1 MQVSFYRSNL
11 FLKVLPKAKGKN
23 EEGNDIQLEA
33 MIDYI
38 WYLLMPCLSGK
49 QNKIMTC
56 SLCTYYCSLTSLLGV
71 SYKLATALCVHGL
84 ESA

>member
-38 WYLLMPCLSGK
+38 WYLLMSCLHYTTR
-49 QNKIMTC
+49 QTVQHHELQFLRI
-56 SLCTYYCSLTSLLGV
+56 LL
-71 SYKLATALCVHGL
+71 
-84 ESA
+84 

>member
-38 WYLLMPCLSGK
+38 WYLVMPRPSHTTR
-49 QNKIMTC
+49 QTEQD
-56 SLCTYYCSLTSLLGV
+56 
-71 SYKLATALCVHGL
+71 HDF
-84 ESA
+84 

>member
-38 WYLLMPCLSGK
+38 WYLLMSCLHYTTR
-49 QNKIMTC
+49 QIFRNHDLQF
-56 SLCTYYCSLTSLLGV
+56 LCLL
-71 SYKLATALCVHGL
+71 L
-84 ESA
+84 

>member
-38 WYLLMPCLSGK
+38 WYLLMPCLCYITRQTE
-49 QNKIMTC
+49 QNHD
-56 SLCTYYCSLTSLLGV
+56 L
-71 SYKLATALCVHGL
+71 
-84 ESA
+84 

>member
-38 WYLLMPCLSGK
+38 WYLLMSCLCYTTRQTK
-49 QNKIMTC
+49 QNHDFQFLHI
-56 SLCTYYCSLTSLLGV
+56 LL
-71 SYKLATALCVHGL
+71 
-84 ESA
+84 

>member
-33 MIDYI
+33 MIDHI
-38 WYLLMPCLSGK
+38 WYLLMSCLYYATRQTK
-49 QNKIMTC
+49 QNHD
-56 SLCTYYCSLTSLLGV
+56 LQLLRI
-71 SYKLATALCVHGL
+71 LL
-84 ESA
+84 

>member
-38 WYLLMPCLSGK
+38 W
-49 QNKIMTC
+49 
-56 SLCTYYCSLTSLLGV
+56 
-71 SYKLATALCVHGL
+71 
-84 ESA
+84 

>member
-11 FLKVLPKAKGKN
+11 FLKILPKAKGQN

-38 WYLLMPCLSGK
+38 W
-49 QNKIMTC
+49 
-56 SLCTYYCSLTSLLGV
+56 
-71 SYKLATALCVHGL
+71 
-84 ESA
+84 

>member
-1 MQVSFYRSNL
+1 MFECLPVFSVAQETTCCKMQVSFYRSNL

-38 WYLLMPCLSGK
+38 WYLLMPCPSDTTW
-49 QNKIMTC
+49 QTEQDHNF
-56 SLCTYYCSLTSLLGV
+56 
-71 SYKLATALCVHGL
+71 
-84 ESA
+84 

>member
-38 WYLLMPCLSGK
+38 WY
-49 QNKIMTC
+49 
-56 SLCTYYCSLTSLLGV
+56 SLTPCPSCTTRQREQDHDFSSL
-71 SYKLATALCVHGL
+71 HI
-84 ESA
+84 